1 MFNSNGLH
9 AIFPFHYMKF
19 TSHFRVK
26 TVSKYILH
34 QKICE
39 THLRSRS
46 CWVHLVCPVA
56 SSHIHCYPDHAIQT
70 HTAQNTPET
79 ATHRL
84 FSICDSLQTTSLL
97 LHIRVEFGY
106 HADAVRSHVDELV
119 WKQTAA
125 VMLWDS
131 NETQT
136 EGWWRWW
143 RVCTC
148 VLHLGTSAVLIY

>member
-1 MFNSNGLH
+1 MGYMPFCHFITWNLLVISEWKQFQSTFYIKKFVRRTSAVDH
-9 AIFPFHYMKF
+9 VEFIWFVQWPAVIF
-19 TSHFRVK
+19 
-26 TVSKYILH
+26 TVIQIMPSKH
-34 QKICE
+34 TQHK
-39 THLRSRS
+39 THLK
-46 CWVHLVCPVA
+46 
-56 SSHIHCYPDHAIQT
+56 Q
-70 HTAQNTPET
+70 Q
-79 ATHRL
+79 HRL